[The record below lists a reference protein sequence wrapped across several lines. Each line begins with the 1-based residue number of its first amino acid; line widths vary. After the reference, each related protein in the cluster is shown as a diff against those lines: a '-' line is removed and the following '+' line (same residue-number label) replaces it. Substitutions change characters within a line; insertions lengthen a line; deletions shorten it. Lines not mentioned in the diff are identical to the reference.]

1 MKKKQTLNESK
12 PITDL
17 KNKNSHLKQL
27 EKLLLNDEINIRK
40 NEGRKISKKEIYGTI
55 LRLFICIMIILV
67 LYFTGLFKNIVG
79 VVIAISFFI
88 FIEFIRYLK
97 LK

>member
-1 MKKKQTLNESK
+1 MKEKQAPNGSK
-12 PITDL
+12 PMPDV

-27 EKLLLNDEINIRK
+27 EKLLLSDEINIDKKERQ
-40 NEGRKISKKEIYGTI
+40 KISKKEIYRII
-55 LRLFICIMIILV
+55 LRLFISIMVILT

-79 VVIAISFFI
+79 VLIAISFFI
-88 FIEFIRYLK
+88 FIEFFRYLK